1 MTTLT
6 GISFFVE
13 GEPKAQPR
21 PRAFARRMGST
32 FAARVYDPGTAEGW
46 KSLVATAA
54 RPHLSAEPIQGPVYL
69 KVGFVFARPK
79 SHFGTG
85 RNSLML
91 KKSAPRAHVSTPD
104 LDNLVKAVKDA
115 LTQIGMWKDDS
126 QVCEE
131 KVYKRYADVNERQ
144 GATIEISEL

>member
-1 MTTLT
+1 MTTIA

-21 PRAFARRMGST
+21 PRATAHRVGNKFVGY
-32 FAARVYDPGTAEGW
+32 VYDDGSSNHW
-46 KSLVATAA
+46 KSLVAMAA
-54 RPHLSAEPIQGPVYL
+54 KPHVIPMKLRGPVYL

-131 KVYKRYADVNERQ
+131 TVYKRYADVNERQ
-144 GATIEISEL
+144 GATIEICEL